1 MFSGSGSGL
10 AYVLLLAVPFLLLVW
25 MFVTQRNRAKQVQAL
40 QSSLT
45 VGEEVLTTSG
55 LYGTIAALE
64 DRVVSLD
71 VGGGTVVRFDRR
83 AIGMRASEVV

>member
-45 VGEEVLTTSG
+45 VGDEVLTTSG